1 MSEQG
6 TTARPATAVPAPT
19 GWNTWDVRTHT
30 GMSRL
35 PSGPRLRLGLLGPD
49 GPVLDGFTWR
59 DGLERLG
66 PHTVDGS
73 HAEVTVRAAG
83 RRLRLLF
90 AGGPGDV
97 LHVRAETTGR
107 LVLALEGLTGANGPQ
122 AASVGTGAPPESPG
136 GTGGIGGS
144 TVLPGAPGGVGGSA
158 VLPGVPGGV
167 EGAAESADVA
177 GGAGGTVGSS
187 DAPGGSG
194 VPARASG
201 AVGAYVVGDGCAG
214 GMRWAVTASAPA
226 RRLAGPADELLLV
239 FGGRGA
245 GSGTVDLR
253 IAPAGVPGTVAET
266 GGVLA
271 AGRAAADRTLP
282 RSGGWLGAAADAL
295 TRAVTWNTVHAPDLG
310 RVLTPT
316 SRDFVC
322 AARQGFYGTWAL
334 HAWDTFFTGLAA
346 SAVDRDYARGIFT
359 QILPYA
365 DRSGMLPNRV
375 SDDRGRTDDRSQPP
389 VGALTVH
396 QAYLAG
402 GLSDGTRDT
411 ALLHATFPAL
421 LAWHDWWPR
430 ARRGPHG
437 LLAWGS
443 DPVVGDPGSATLDRA
458 RRESGLD
465 DSPMYDEAR
474 YDPVTHTMDLADV
487 GLNALHIADAEA
499 LAEMAGLLGEDA
511 TAGRLRAEAATAAR
525 AADLLLWDGA
535 RGGYRNLTSAGVHDP
550 HVSPTMLYALLGGLP
565 DAGRASAV
573 AADLL
578 RPEVLGGARPLPS
591 VARDDPGFAATYW
604 RGRIWA
610 PMAYLAVRGL
620 RRYGLTELS
629 RPVVGALLR
638 LFLDEWRE
646 YGHVRENYPAV
657 EGENLTGLEK
667 RSDGLMA
674 WGGLLAYLAFGELAD
689 ARPDGWR
696 FAHPGEPAELRNL
709 PLGEGRLDVRAA
721 DRLTVRLD
729 GRVLLDLA
737 PGVVV
742 HAYRRTGDRVTG
754 TAEGTG
760 DLLVTPPGGGPPV
773 RWEVRGGARSFG
785 LGPDAEGTG
794 DATEGSG
801 T

>member
-1 MSEQG
+1 MSGSGAGAGRATG
-6 TTARPATAVPAPT
+6 TPAPA

-30 GMSRL
+30 GMNRL
-35 PSGPRLRLGLLGPD
+35 PSGPRVRFGVLGPE

-83 RRLRLLF
+83 HRLRLEF
-90 AGGPGDV
+90 AGGPGDI
-97 LHVRAETTGR
+97 LYVRAGSTGR
-107 LVLALEGLTGANGPQ
+107 VALSVDGLTGIVEPTGRPDAAGRPGAAERPGAGDFPLGTVLAGGIRWTVTASSAADRVEGPADALVLAFRGP
-122 AASVGTGAPPESPG
+122 
-136 GTGGIGGS
+136 
-144 TVLPGAPGGVGGSA
+144 
-158 VLPGVPGGV
+158 
-167 EGAAESADVA
+167 
-177 GGAGGTVGSS
+177 GTV
-187 DAPGGSG
+187 
-194 VPARASG
+194 
-201 AVGAYVVGDGCAG
+201 
-214 GMRWAVTASAPA
+214 
-226 RRLAGPADELLLV
+226 E
-239 FGGRGA
+239 
-245 GSGTVDLR
+245 LR
-253 IAPAGVPGTVAET
+253 IAPADAPGTAART
-266 GGVLA
+266 AGVLA
-271 AGRAAADRTLP
+271 SHRAAADLTRL
-282 RSGGWLGAAADAL
+282 RSGGWLGDAADAL
-295 TRAVTWNTVHAPDLG
+295 ATAVTWNTVHAPGIG

-322 AARQGFYGTWAL
+322 AERKGFYGTWAL
-334 HAWDTFFTGLAA
+334 HAWDTFFTGLVA
-346 SAVDRDYARGIFT
+346 SAVDRDYARGIFE

-365 DRSGMLPNRV
+365 DEAGMIPNRI

-389 VGALTVH
+389 VGALTVY
-396 QAYLAG
+396 QAHLAG
-402 GLSDGTRDT
+402 GLSPGTRDT
-411 ALLHATFPAL
+411 TLLRSTFPAL

-443 DPVVGDPGSATLDRA
+443 DPIAGDPASATLDRA

-465 DSPMYDEAR
+465 DSPMYDETR
-474 YDPVTHTMDLADV
+474 YDPATHTMDLADV

-499 LAEMAGLLGEDA
+499 LAEIAGILGEHAIAD
-511 TAGRLRAEAATAAR
+511 RLRAEAATAR
-525 AADLLLWDGA
+525 AVADRLLWDGE
-535 RGGYRNLTSAGVHDP
+535 RGGYRNLTAAGAHDP

-565 DAGRASAV
+565 DAGRAAAT

-629 RPVVGALLR
+629 RPVVGDLLR
-638 LFLDEWRE
+638 LFLDEWRVH
-646 YGHVRENYPAV
+646 GHVRENYPAV
-657 EGENLTGLEK
+657 AGENLTGFEK

-696 FAHPGEPAELRNL
+696 FAHPGEPAELCNL
-709 PLGEGRLDVRAA
+709 PLGEGRLDVRAG
-721 DRLTVRLD
+721 DRLTVRLE
-729 GRVLLDLA
+729 GRVLLDMA

-742 HAYRRTGDRVTG
+742 RGYRRTGDRVTG
-754 TAEGTG
+754 IAEGTG
-760 DLLVTPPGGGPPV
+760 DLLVTPPGGGPSVPV
-773 RWEVRGGARSFG
+773 DVRGGPRRFAF
-785 LGPDAEGTG
+785 GPDGTG
-794 DATEGSG
+794 DVREGSG

>member
-1 MSEQG
+1 MSG
-6 TTARPATAVPAPT
+6 TGTGTGEWRATGTPAPA

-35 PSGPRLRLGLLGPD
+35 PSGPRVRFGVLGPG

-73 HAEVTVRAAG
+73 YAEVTVRAAG
-83 RRLRLLF
+83 HRLRLEF
-90 AGGPGDV
+90 AGGPGDI
-97 LHVRAETTGR
+97 LYVRAESTGR
-107 LVLALEGLTGANGPQ
+107 VALSVDALTGIVEPTGRPG
-122 AASVGTGAPPESPG
+122 ASGR
-136 GTGGIGGS
+136 
-144 TVLPGAPGGVGGSA
+144 PGAPGRPGAGDLLLGT
-158 VLPGVPGGV
+158 VL
-167 EGAAESADVA
+167 A
-177 GGAGGTVGSS
+177 GGI
-187 DAPGGSG
+187 
-194 VPARASG
+194 
-201 AVGAYVVGDGCAG
+201 
-214 GMRWAVTASAPA
+214 RWTVTASSAA
-226 RRLAGPADELLLV
+226 DRVEGPADALV
-239 FGGRGA
+239 LAFRGP
-245 GSGTVDLR
+245 GTVELR
-253 IAPAGVPGTVAET
+253 IAPADAPGTAART
-266 GGVLA
+266 AGVLA
-271 AGRAAADRTLP
+271 SHRAAADLTRL

-295 TRAVTWNTVHAPDLG
+295 TTAVTWNTVFAPDIG

-322 AARQGFYGTWAL
+322 AERKGFYGTWAL
-334 HAWDTFFTGLAA
+334 HAWDTFFTGLVA
-346 SAVDRDYARGIFT
+346 SAVDRDYARGIFE

-365 DRSGMLPNRV
+365 DESGMIPNRI

-389 VGALTVH
+389 VGALTVY
-396 QAYLAG
+396 QAHLAG
-402 GLSDGTRDT
+402 GLSPETRDT
-411 ALLHATFPAL
+411 ILLHSTFPAL

-443 DPVVGDPGSATLDRA
+443 DPVAGDPASATLDRA
-458 RRESGLD
+458 KRESGLD
-465 DSPMYDEAR
+465 DSPMYDETR
-474 YDPVTHTMDLADV
+474 YDPATHTMDLADV

-499 LAEMAGLLGEDA
+499 LADIAGILGEQA
-511 TAGRLRAEAATAAR
+511 TADRLRAEAATAR
-525 AADLLLWDGA
+525 AAADRLLWDA
-535 RGGYRNLTSAGVHDP
+535 ERGGYRNLTAAGTHDP

-565 DAGRASAV
+565 DADRGAAM

-578 RPEVLGGARPLPS
+578 RPEVLGGVRPLPS

-629 RPVVGALLR
+629 RPVVGDLLR
-638 LFLDEWRE
+638 LFLDEWRA

-657 EGENLTGLEK
+657 DGENLTGFEK

-674 WGGLLAYLAFGELAD
+674 WGGLLACLAFGELAD

-721 DRLTVRLD
+721 DRLTVRLE
-729 GRVLLDLA
+729 GRVLLDMA

-742 HAYRRTGDRVTG
+742 RGYRRTGDRVTG

-760 DLLVTPPGGGPPV
+760 DLLVTPPDGGSPV
-773 RWEVRGGARSFG
+773 EVDVRGGPRAFT
-785 LGPDAEGTG
+785 LGPDGTG
-794 DATEGSG
+794 DVREGSD

>member
-1 MSEQG
+1 MSE
-6 TTARPATAVPAPT
+6 RPAAVTPAPT

-35 PSGPRLRLGLLGPD
+35 PSGPRVRFGVLGPD

-59 DGLERLG
+59 DGLDRLG

-73 HAEVTVRAAG
+73 YAEVTVRAAG
-83 RRLRLLF
+83 HRLRLTF

-97 LHVRAETTGR
+97 LDARAESTGVIVLSVEGLDAIENSADLTATVRA
-107 LVLALEGLTGANGPQ
+107 
-122 AASVGTGAPPESPG
+122 
-136 GTGGIGGS
+136 GGIRW
-144 TVLPGAPGGVGGSA
+144 TV
-158 VLPGVPGGV
+158 
-167 EGAAESADVA
+167 
-177 GGAGGTVGSS
+177 TV
-187 DAPGGSG
+187 
-194 VPARASG
+194 
-201 AVGAYVVGDGCAG
+201 
-214 GMRWAVTASAPA
+214 SAPA
-226 RRLAGPADELLLV
+226 RRIQGPEGALVLA
-239 FGGRGA
+239 FGTEA
-245 GSGTVDLR
+245 SDNAVDLR
-253 IAPAGVPGTVAET
+253 ITPATSAPLRGAGNCATSPHGAAAERLH
-266 GGVLA
+266 LA
-271 AGRAAADRTLP
+271 ALTAARTSLC
-282 RSGGWLGAAADAL
+282 STGWLGEAASAL
-295 TRAVTWNTVHAPDLG
+295 TRAVTWNTVYAPDIG

-322 AARQGFYGTWAL
+322 AERNGFYGTWAL

-346 SAVDRDYARGIFT
+346 SAVDRDYARGVFG

-365 DRSGMLPNRV
+365 DAAGMIPNRI
-375 SDDRGRTDDRSQPP
+375 SDERGRTDDRSQPP

-402 GLSDGTRDT
+402 GLSPGTRDA
-411 ALLHATFPAL
+411 ALLADTFPAL
-421 LAWHDWWPR
+421 LAWHDWWSR

-443 DPVVGDPGSATLDRA
+443 DPVLDDPASATLDRA
-458 RRESGLD
+458 KRESGLD

-474 YDPVTHTMDLADV
+474 YDPETHTMDLADV

-499 LAEMAGLLGEDA
+499 LAEIAGILGDGA
-511 TAGRLRAEAATAAR
+511 TADRLRAEAATAR
-525 AADLLLWDGA
+525 ADADRLLWDEE
-535 RGGYRNLTSAGVHDP
+535 RGGYRNLTAAGAHDP

-565 DAGRASAV
+565 DADRAV
-573 AADLL
+573 AMATDLL
-578 RPEVLGGARPLPS
+578 RPEVLGGERPLPS
-591 VARDDPGFAATYW
+591 VARNDPGFAATYW

-620 RRYGLTELS
+620 RRYELTELS

-657 EGENLTGLEK
+657 AGENLTGLQK

-689 ARPDGWR
+689 ARTDGWR
-696 FAHPGEPAELRNL
+696 FAHPGEPAELCNL

-721 DRLTVRLD
+721 DRLTVGLD
-729 GRVLLDLA
+729 GRVLLDMA

-742 HAYRRTGDRVTG
+742 RGYRLTGDRVSG
-754 TAEGTG
+754 TAEGVG
-760 DLLVTPPGGGPPV
+760 DVLVTPPGGGPPV
-773 RWEVRGGARSFG
+773 PVDVRGAPRSFVF
-785 LGPDAEGTG
+785 GPDGG
-794 DATEGSG
+794 RDAQDGSG

>member
-1 MSEQG
+1 MSE
-6 TTARPATAVPAPT
+6 PAPA

-35 PSGPRLRLGLLGPD
+35 PCGPKVRFGVLGRE

-59 DGLERLG
+59 DGLDRLG

-73 HAEVTVRAAG
+73 YAEVSVRAAG
-83 RRLRLLF
+83 HRLRLVL
-90 AGGPGDV
+90 AGGPTDV
-97 LHVRAETTGR
+97 LHVRAECTGQV
-107 LVLALEGLTGANGPQ
+107 VL
-122 AASVGTGAPPESPG
+122 SVED
-136 GTGGIGGS
+136 
-144 TVLPGAPGGVGGSA
+144 VEEVGEVGE
-158 VLPGVPGGV
+158 V
-167 EGAAESADVA
+167 ADL
-177 GGAGGTVGSS
+177 G
-187 DAPGGSG
+187 D
-194 VPARASG
+194 PARA
-201 AVGAYVVGDGCAG
+201 VRAG
-214 GMRWAVTASAPA
+214 GLRWDVAASRPA
-226 RRLAGPADELLLV
+226 RRIAGPARALLLA
-239 FGGRGA
+239 FGGPGGGPTA
-245 GSGTVDLR
+245 VELR
-253 IAPAGVPGTVAET
+253 IGPAGTPGTVAGT

-271 AGRAAADRTLP
+271 ARRAAADRTRL

-295 TRAVTWNTVHAPDLG
+295 TRAVTWNTVYAPDLG

-322 AARQGFYGTWAL
+322 ADRKGFYGTWAL

-346 SAVDRDYARGIFT
+346 SAVDRDYARGIFQ

-365 DRSGMLPNRV
+365 DESGMIPNRV
-375 SDDRGRTDDRSQPP
+375 SDDGGVTADRSQPP

-402 GLSDGTRDT
+402 GLSAETRDRT
-411 ALLHATFPAL
+411 LLETLFPAL

-443 DPVVGDPGSATLDRA
+443 DPVPGDPASATLDRA

-465 DSPMYDEAR
+465 DSPMYDGAR
-474 YDPVTHTMDLADV
+474 YDPATRTMDLADV

-499 LAEMAGLLGEDA
+499 LAEIAGLLGERA
-511 TAGRLRAEAATAAR
+511 TAGRLRAEAATAGDR
-525 AADLLLWDGA
+525 ADRLLWDAG
-535 RGGYRNLTSAGVHDP
+535 RGGYRNLTSAGSHDP
-550 HVSPTMLYALLGGLP
+550 SVSPTMLYALLAGLP
-565 DAGRASAV
+565 DAGRAASM
-573 AADLL
+573 AAALL
-578 RPEVLGGARPLPS
+578 RPEVLGGDRPLPS

-620 RRYGLTELS
+620 RRYGLTGLS
-629 RPVVGALLR
+629 RPVVADLLR

-646 YGHVRENYPAV
+646 HSHVRENYPAV
-657 EGENLTGLEK
+657 AGEDLTRLQH

-674 WGGLLAYLAFGELAD
+674 WGGLLAHLAFGELAD
-689 ARPDGWR
+689 ARGDGWR
-696 FAHPGEPAELRNL
+696 FAHPGEPAELLGL

-721 DRLTVRLD
+721 GRLTVHLD
-729 GRVLLDLA
+729 GRALLDMA

-742 HAYRRTGDRVTG
+742 HGYLRTGDRVTG
-754 TAEGTG
+754 TAEGVG
-760 DLLVTPPGGGPPV
+760 ELLVTPPDGGPPV
-773 RWEVRGGARSFG
+773 PVDVRGGPRRFT
-785 LGPDAEGTG
+785 LGPAG
-794 DATEGSG
+794 DGNGAGHDPDSAAAARKRSG